1 MIVAAAAAVVV
12 IGVMS
17 TAIACTPP
25 PPDPLRLESNRLTVE
40 NRSGTAWLGV
50 EVWLNRQYRITVP
63 IITSGEKY
71 QTPLDA
77 LTEGF
82 GHRFDFK
89 HQQITDLRLKATLP
103 SGKPSEIVKDFDAGG
118 LAGLARALRGKK

>member
-1 MIVAAAAAVVV
+1 MIAAAAVVV

-17 TAIACTPP
+17 TAIACAPP
-25 PPDPLRLESNRLTVE
+25 PPDPLTLEGNRLTVE
-40 NRSGTAWLGV
+40 NRSGTPWLGV
-50 EVWLNRQYRITVP
+50 EVWLNRQYRITVG
-63 IITSGEKY
+63 IISPGERF

-77 LTEGF
+77 MTEGF

-89 HQQITDLRLKATLP
+89 HQQITDLRLKAMLP
-103 SGKPSEIVKDFDAGG
+103 SGKPLEIVYDFDAGG